1 MTLSAVRYFHDF
13 IEPNKKYRPATE
25 DEKKWFAAIAG
36 RLAASTTDDE
46 NELQGMVFDAAKD
59 AGADARAVFK
69 AIYEVLLGQE
79 RGPRFGTFA
88 KLLGRDRTLEL
99 LRRAL

>member
-1 MTLSAVRYFHDF
+1 LQALVF
-13 IEPNKKYRPATE
+13 EVAK
-25 DEKKWFAAIAG
+25 
-36 RLAASTTDDE
+36 E
-46 NELQGMVFDAAKD
+46 N
-59 AGADARAVFK
+59 GADAKLVFK

-88 KLLGRDRTLEL
+88 KMLGRDRTLEL